1 MTIMQQVDEQH
12 SFNPCIK
19 EIIDHLLKGKI
30 MSLFQYRY
38 TSVQVQGINCNAF
51 ENKST
56 KSLERNVLLTDLNIE
71 TKFYDVILQLNVVF
85 LIHTLKLLTRFDLT
99 WCELL
104 NVSGLII

>member
-1 MTIMQQVDEQH
+1 MDEQH

-30 MSLFQYRY
+30 MSLFKYRC
-38 TSVQVQGINCNAF
+38 TSVQVQGIDCNAF

-71 TKFYDVILQLNVVF
+71 MKFYDVILQINVEF
-85 LIHTLKLLTRFDLT
+85 FSFTH
-99 WCELL
+99 
-104 NVSGLII
+104 